1 MNENE
6 VVYKL
11 KRLNDEL
18 RLAMLLLPL
27 YEQGEK
33 KDEMNHAFNR
43 VCSSIFRENLYPDIW
58 DEGVLLQLEKLFKTI
73 SPNESRRGEHLQ
85 RIGER
90 TTLVKQ
96 VNDFFFALIDKDSSA
111 DEILECLSL
120 LIDIPDT
127 AAAELRSTQQLSKIR
142 HANEPSHKKIETF
155 IHYLTHDLVFD
166 LGEKE
171 QGIHAVLS
179 WLKKHESLAGPN
191 ALLVHKVYGS
201 GTVVPL
207 QIQLHDGNGG
217 IKCLVPGC
225 EHFEKAI
232 ERAKEALVAVNLIRQ
247 TRDVAFS
254 LNITEA
260 QYLGDSIALAAAM
273 GMYAKEQ
280 GIPIDPYTAF
290 TGNVNLEGEK
300 FRITA
305 IKGIDAKLEAAR
317 LAGCRRVFIP
327 QENYPE
333 LTQDN
338 FRDLQIHPVDTI
350 LDVLLGM
357 QKPNDPLP
365 EESLQERK
373 IYVLR
378 SYCTQNGWHLSEP
391 RSIQTALQF
400 TISPPRPPELTVNI
414 YDTGSHTPKKT
425 DSQELQKLLDGLNK
439 LDQLRIPMQSINE
452 KLLVKDEETQTLV
465 QKALDALN
473 PTSQKSEQYC
483 KFSYTFQAENE
494 KVTIKQYDS
503 GKLIFQGRAG
513 ELYHKILSTVVTTY
527 NRNHPGANLSV
538 DEYIKFEI
546 QDQASTTRALEK
558 TVLQT
563 IAFPHIGTDESGK
576 GDYFGPMVVAGVWTD
591 ESQKNKLETLGVR
604 DSKQLSDKRCREL
617 AGRIRELCRGRYHV
631 VEISPA
637 KYNTLYE
644 DFKKE
649 GKNLNHLLA
658 WGHARAIESLLEK
671 RPCSWAIADQFGD
684 EHYILSKL
692 MDKGKKVELIQTH
705 KGERY
710 TAVAAASILARDRF
724 LTRLEE
730 LSKEYEIDLPKGAS
744 DAVVSSAKQFVAY
757 KGPENLAMVGKL
769 HHKTTKKILGN
780 N

>member
-1 MNENE
+1 MDENE

-11 KRLNDEL
+11 KRLKDEL
-18 RLAMLLLPL
+18 RRAMLLLPL
-27 YEQGEK
+27 YERGERADK
-33 KDEMNHAFNR
+33 TVDSMNR
-43 VCSSIFRENLYPDIW
+43 VCSLLFKDMVYPEIW
-58 DEGVLLQLEKLFKTI
+58 DEGILLQLERLFQTI
-73 SPNESRRGEHLQ
+73 SPNESHWGEHLK

-96 VNDFFFALIDKDSSA
+96 VNDFFFAFIDKDSSA

-127 AAAELRSTQQLSKIR
+127 AAAELRSTQQLSQIRRSKEPTHMKIKSFV
-142 HANEPSHKKIETF
+142 N
-155 IHYLTHDLVFD
+155 YLTHDLSLNLGKKEEGIRAVF
-166 LGEKE
+166 
-171 QGIHAVLS
+171 A
-179 WLKKHESLAGPN
+179 WLEERESSAGPN

-201 GTVVPL
+201 GTAVPL

-232 ERAKEALVAVNLIRQ
+232 ERAKEALIAVNLIRQ

-300 FRITA
+300 YRITA

-317 LAGCRRVFIP
+317 LAGCRRVFVP
-327 QENYPE
+327 QENQPE
-333 LTQDN
+333 ITPDN
-338 FRDLQIHPVDTI
+338 SHGLNIHPVNTI
-350 LDVLLGM
+350 LDVLQGM

-373 IYVLR
+373 ICLLR

-391 RSIQTALQF
+391 RSIQAALQF
-400 TISPPRPPELTVNI
+400 TISPPHPPELTVNI
-414 YDTGSHTPKKT
+414 YNTGSHTPKKT
-425 DSQELQKLLDGLNK
+425 DNPDLQKLLDGLNK
-439 LDQLRIPMQSINE
+439 LDQLRIPIQSINE
-452 KLLVKDEETQTLV
+452 NLLVKDEATRTFI

-494 KVTIKQYDS
+494 KVIIKQYDS

-546 QDQASTTRALEK
+546 QDQASTKRALEK

-591 ESQKNKLETLGVR
+591 ESQKNKLENLGVR

-631 VEISPA
+631 VELSPA

-671 RPCSWAIADQFGD
+671 RTCSCAIADQFGD

-692 MDKGKKVELIQTH
+692 MDKGKKVELVQTH
-705 KGERY
+705 KG
-710 TAVAAASILARDRF
+710 
-724 LTRLEE
+724 
-730 LSKEYEIDLPKGAS
+730 
-744 DAVVSSAKQFVAY
+744 
-757 KGPENLAMVGKL
+757 
-769 HHKTTKKILGN
+769 
-780 N
+780 